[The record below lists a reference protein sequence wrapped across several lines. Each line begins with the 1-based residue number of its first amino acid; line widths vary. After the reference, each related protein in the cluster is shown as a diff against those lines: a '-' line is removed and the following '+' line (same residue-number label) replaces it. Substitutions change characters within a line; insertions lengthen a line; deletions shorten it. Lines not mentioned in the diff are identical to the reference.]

1 MVASN
6 SSPSLIDSLLGG
18 RYGFALWAREAI
30 AEHVAANETRIVV
43 TSAKA
48 SIRGELLPEDG
59 NEVKIFEI

>member
-18 RYGFALWAREAI
+18 RYGFALWARKPI

-43 TSAKA
+43 TSA
-48 SIRGELLPEDG
+48 RPP
-59 NEVKIFEI
+59 